1 MAEEEKS
8 DEEVASDTKGVAD
21 SVSPTVAVF
30 GGSTAGASAQSIGT
44 EFSEVVYED
53 RECLDDGDA
62 DRSRLLNCVVEQV
75 WPSEGFDSSDTVVRT
90 WCKLIVSSAERESD
104 AFNTRGR
111 AVTPTLRDSSHASSS
126 FYSSP
131 TVGESSQRRK
141 SSILRREVTVLQL
154 IDWFICCSQDGDV
167 YSETSKSTL
176 EHMSVVRLK
185 LIVLAVRSC
194 VHTHV

>member
-8 DEEVASDTKGVAD
+8 DEEAASDTKGVAD
-21 SVSPTVAVF
+21 SLSPAVAVF
-30 GGSTAGASAQSIGT
+30 ASAQSIGA

-53 RECLDDGDA
+53 RECLDDGDS

-75 WPSEGFDSSDTVVRT
+75 WPSGGFDSSDTVVRT

-111 AVTPTLRDSSHASSS
+111 AVTPTFRKSSQASSS
-126 FYSSP
+126 SYSSP
-131 TVGESSQRRK
+131 TVGESSERRK
-141 SSILRREVTVLQL
+141 SSILRRDVTVLQL
-154 IDWFICCSQDGDV
+154 IDWFLCCSQDGDV

-176 EHMSVVRLK
+176 EHMSVVRVRLT
-185 LIVLAVRSC
+185 IQAVRSC
-194 VHTHV
+194 VQTHV